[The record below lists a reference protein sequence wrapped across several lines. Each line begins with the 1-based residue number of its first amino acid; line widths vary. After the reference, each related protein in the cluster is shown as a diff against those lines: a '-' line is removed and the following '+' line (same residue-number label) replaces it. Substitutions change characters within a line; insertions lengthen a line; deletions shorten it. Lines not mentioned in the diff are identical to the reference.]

1 MKPSSFASLLA
12 TPQPADLG
20 PGPRTGVE
28 TLATLKAKVD
38 AALATSD
45 IAGSRAELIRATV
58 FLWHDH
64 LEAAHELAQAVENR
78 DGSYVHAIMHRR
90 EPDYSNAKYWF
101 RRVGQ
106 HACFSELAV
115 RAGDLLQAAGP
126 IKLPAPL
133 ISRGQWDAFAL
144 VDACEMEADAREEKR
159 CRLLRQVQALEFEL
173 LLRHLVG
180 S

>member
-1 MKPSSFASLLA
+1 MTLKISPFASLLA

-28 TLATLKAKVD
+28 TLAALKAKVD
-38 AALATSD
+38 AALAASD

-106 HACFSELAV
+106 HPCFPELAV

-126 IKLPAPL
+126 IKLPGQL

-144 VDACEMEADAREEKR
+144 VDACEMEADSPQE
-159 CRLLRQVQALEFEL
+159 
-173 LLRHLVG
+173 
-180 S
+180 

>member
-1 MKPSSFASLLA
+1 MKPSSFSSLLA
-12 TPQPADLG
+12 TAEPADLG
-20 PGPRTGVE
+20 PGPRSGVQS
-28 TLATLKAKVD
+28 LAALKSKVD
-38 AALATSD
+38 QALAASN
-45 IAGSRAELIRATV
+45 IAGARADLIRATI

-64 LEAAHELAQAVENR
+64 LDAAHELAQAVENR

-126 IKLPAPL
+126 IKLPGQL

-144 VDACEMEADAREEKR
+144 VDACEMEADSPEEKR
-159 CRLLRQVQALEFEL
+159 GRLLRQVQALEFEL